1 MGEKIENVSQCL
13 QIQKSLSGLRSP
25 IVRDDRQFIEQFVFI
40 KQDIKHQ
47 RLFFLFND
55 ILIIS
60 NEKWKVKHMLKVI
73 TLDVK
78 DIKEHSENNNKKKK
92 GGLAEFKLLSIGSGS
107 AVYFAKNI
115 QQVKK
120 FAKMVGKWR
129 IETTKKDLR
138 ARTGT
143 LGTFIKKDLA
153 RQSQQ
158 FEQAHIQKSKSMF

>member
-1 MGEKIENVSQCL
+1 MGE
-13 QIQKSLSGLRSP
+13 
-25 IVRDDRQFIEQFVFI
+25 DRTFIEQFVFI

-55 ILIIS
+55 ILIIA

-78 DIKEHSENNNKKKK
+78 DIKEHNEQCQHKKKQ
-92 GGLAEFKLLSIGSGS
+92 GLAEFKLVSIGSGS
-107 AVYFAKNI
+107 AVYYAKNVE
-115 QQVKK
+115 QVNK
-120 FAKMVGKWR
+120 FGKLVGKWR

-143 LGTFIKKDLA
+143 LGTFIKKEFG
-153 RQSQQ
+153 RQSKQ
-158 FEQAHIQKSKSMF
+158 FEMGHMKKA

>member
-1 MGEKIENVSQCL
+1 MGI
-13 QIQKSLSGLRSP
+13 
-25 IVRDDRQFIEQFVFI
+25 FIEQFVFI

-55 ILIIS
+55 ILIIA

-78 DIKEHSENNNKKKK
+78 DIKEHNEESEHKKMR
-92 GGLAEFKLLSIGSGS
+92 GLAEFKLVSVGSVS
-107 AVYFAKNI
+107 ALYYAKNLE
-115 QQVKK
+115 QVNK
-120 FAKMVGKWR
+120 FSRLVGKWR

-143 LGTFIKKDLA
+143 LGTVLKKEFG
-153 RQSQQ
+153 RQSKL
-158 FEQAHIQKSKSMF
+158 FDTKSGALIQKSQS